1 MPKKRYL
8 CIRNQRGN
16 GTPSCR
22 TTSYVAMITTIENAM
37 RAIRAARLAGQQA
50 NTSMGT
56 AIEYNYILQSA
67 SYGRAIEL
75 LQRAIRE
82 LDAQRQEADN
92 NAALASQIRKNNQ

>member
-1 MPKKRYL
+1 
-8 CIRNQRGN
+8 
-16 GTPSCR
+16 
-22 TTSYVAMITTIENAM
+22 MITTIENAM

-67 SYGRAIEL
+67 SYARAIEL

-82 LDAQRQEADN
+82 LEAQRQEADN
-92 NAALASQIRKNNQ
+92 NAALAANIRKNNQ

>member
-1 MPKKRYL
+1 
-8 CIRNQRGN
+8 
-16 GTPSCR
+16 
-22 TTSYVAMITTIENAM
+22 MITTIENAM

-75 LQRAIRE
+75 LQRAIRDLE
-82 LDAQRQEADN
+82 AQRQEADN

>member
-1 MPKKRYL
+1 
-8 CIRNQRGN
+8 
-16 GTPSCR
+16 
-22 TTSYVAMITTIENAM
+22 MITTIENAM

-82 LDAQRQEADN
+82 LEAQRQEADN
-92 NAALASQIRKNNQ
+92 NAALAASIRKNNQ